1 MKYLYSLS
9 LTLLG
14 CSLLAISSVGAM
26 GNDLKTKRPRRSF
39 QQQQPLQQQTN
50 IKAATDAISELFSD
64 INALTND
71 LKFKSSLADSQ
82 GALIG
87 RITTFLDTLKTLYAN
102 EEINS
107 LLENKNSTI
116 IDLITKLQEKT
127 RSFIVDLNAFVIPTE
142 IAQRIQTLEQQMI
155 TTNQKLS
162 SNNMPLTLSSTANN
176 SNNFSLPSLSEQSD
190 SESTKM
196 QKNRHFVPTQK
207 AHTKTP
213 RLKPAGQTTR
223 QSCLASSSLSMDN
236 NNGPKLTINPDKP
249 CKYTDQDTKAPTQTS
264 FSFVDN
270 NSEEMDLLT
279 LQAIQEL
286 LQDVQPHS
294 SSSSSSSTTTNT
306 TSNTDTDPEFLL
318 AIAESLKDLQ
328 VNNSSTS
335 TK

>member
-9 LTLLG
+9 LSVIG

-50 IKAATDAISELFSD
+50 IKAATDAISKLFSD
-64 INALTND
+64 INVLSSD
-71 LKFKSSLADSQ
+71 LKFRSSISDPQ
-82 GALIG
+82 RALIG
-87 RITTFLDTLKTLYAN
+87 RVTTVLNRLNSLYTN
-102 EEINS
+102 KEINS
-107 LLENKNSTI
+107 FLENKNSTI
-116 IDLITKLQEKT
+116 IDLITKLQEKI

-162 SNNMPLTLSSTANN
+162 SNNMPFTLSSNANN
-176 SNNFSLPSLSEQSD
+176 SDDISLSPLSEQSG

-213 RLKPAGQTTR
+213 RQKPAGQTTR
-223 QSCLASSSLSMDN
+223 QSCFASSSLTMDN

-249 CKYTDQDTKAPTQTS
+249 SQDTKAPTQTS
-264 FSFVDN
+264 FSSVD
-270 NSEEMDLLT
+270 NSEEMDSLI
-279 LQAIQEL
+279 LQVIQESR
-286 LQDVQPHS
+286 QDVQPQH

-306 TSNTDTDPEFLL
+306 ISNTDTDPEFLL
-318 AIAESLKDLQ
+318 AIAESLKELH
-328 VNNSSTS
+328 VNDSSTS